1 MNIQDCTQKKD
12 LIHDVSVY
20 TYTLYSVTWSYSED
34 PGYSG
39 HPRNNSAITHPR
51 DHVSMA
57 SQNGRPRITSGA
69 LLK

>member
-1 MNIQDCTQKKD
+1 MP
-12 LIHDVSVY
+12 V
-20 TYTLYSVTWSYSED
+20 TLHKNKSWEIFQCDTSYIVYSVTWSYSEE

-51 DHVSMA
+51 DHVSIA

>member
-1 MNIQDCTQKKD
+1 MYKIDCTQKQELRD
-12 LIHDVSVY
+12 ISVQHK
-20 TYTLYSVTWSYSED
+20 LHLVTWSYSEE
-34 PGYSG
+34 PGYRG
-39 HPRNNSAITHPR
+39 QPRNNSAITHPR